1 MINSRRR
8 DGGWSPVTIGIA
20 TVILLATILLLY
32 TVSSFRSSSSS
43 SSLSSSLRQAEKD
56 DWSDP
61 DRPTERPFRT
71 RPRRQDTPDVPSS
84 AQVNAQQSSNNE
96 LVSSIVSQISAEL
109 APIVNMRSEIA
120 SQFRQLQML
129 VRDIGTNVVT
139 TTTPTPIPSPPRAP
153 SPTPTPVASSGLT
166 PYEARRPD
174 CISSHWSQ
182 HGEDFKVAFL
192 SFLSVSPN
200 PNYPPTL
207 SYLIT
212 SFPTFIRVIRYSIDS
227 LKIH

>member
-1 MINSRRR
+1 MITFKSITKGIIRSESNSMINSRRR

-84 AQVNAQQSSNNE
+84 AQVNYMDTMMMMA
-96 LVSSIVSQISAEL
+96 VSCRTPRVCMTGMVSQ
-109 APIVNMRSEIA
+109 RGG
-120 SQFRQLQML
+120 QFYKIC
-129 VRDIGTNVVT
+129 D
-139 TTTPTPIPSPPRAP
+139 
-153 SPTPTPVASSGLT
+153 
-166 PYEARRPD
+166 RRLM
-174 CISSHWSQ
+174 
-182 HGEDFKVAFL
+182 V
-192 SFLSVSPN
+192 
-200 PNYPPTL
+200 
-207 SYLIT
+207 
-212 SFPTFIRVIRYSIDS
+212 
-227 LKIH
+227 